1 MTKILFLLTI
11 LNNDFRSR
19 DILDQSIN
27 EHIWSLLNNR
37 SQPRMNRAHSGS
49 SSLSSSNPR
58 RSSSG
63 TIESSVTRLL
73 VSTKHLLE
81 SLTRWTRQ
89 EVDDKFVS
97 DAYVKLGN
105 DFRAAIRAFSNARV
119 DVSDIGDVPKALRIV
134 LESALSE
141 PPTQE
146 SLDRFLPNIR
156 SIIVNLLQNL
166 KLKQIRARGLD
177 DDFNTR
183 PGTKERSRALGDI
196 LSDNLG
202 DILSTLETNNIAQ
215 EAKSSIELDHGD
227 CPLSDQ
233 APSLK
238 SEITTAG
245 GFTKDALK
253 QLQESKAILRRA
265 SKRFSAYQFA
275 KLTNASKP
283 NLPSLHKELS
293 SQTFEK
299 QPNLGEIAKGEG
311 TSSNQITA
319 YLLIADKTKKVRLD
333 MPVTLASLRLCFVEK
348 FAYSP
353 GSTIFPDIYVKNS
366 SSRSYELEE
375 HMLNSEVV
383 DGVSLFLKENIE
395 TNDESLE
402 VKFENFTK
410 DIKLLLV
417 HMKEEFSTLRG
428 NLTNNA
434 QSSQSSRLLTST
446 VPISESSKLT
456 KDLEMIFRDFKTI
469 KQVQNSHQKDI
480 QGIVSASYLLIGRL
494 KESSMMQ
501 PLTSNRQYMENSYAK
516 LSKDSDSLLTRV
528 DDLLDMM
535 EALRRDVAQRGVR
548 IGEKQIKNAANE
560 IELAKNSLY
569 GLRSYIVGERP
580 AWKKIWEKELD
591 KVCEEQQFL
600 TLQDDLTQDLEE
612 DIKKIDET
620 FDLIMRCSS
629 QQGRMLMNKRTEIA
643 SRINILESGESLHG
657 LKDAILSEVA
667 SLVPN
672 HSDRLEAIARAERI
686 RDKERQMMSPDQFEE
701 ELDTFVAES
710 RLKKSGG
717 IEELEK
723 KRRVKDTENLKSCFG
738 II

>member
-1 MTKILFLLTI
+1 
-11 LNNDFRSR
+11 
-19 DILDQSIN
+19 
-27 EHIWSLLNNR
+27 
-37 SQPRMNRAHSGS
+37 MNRAHSGS
-49 SSLSSSNPR
+49 SSFSSSTPR

-183 PGTKERSRALGDI
+183 AGTRERSRELGEI
-196 LSDNLG
+196 LGEILG
-202 DILSTLETNNIAQ
+202 NILGSLEDSHISQ
-215 EAKSSIELDHGD
+215 DKSSFDIEHSDRR
-227 CPLSDQ
+227 LSAQ
-233 APSLK
+233 APSLYTEK
-238 SEITTAG
+238 TAAG
-245 GFTKDALK
+245 VTKDALK

-275 KLTNASKP
+275 KLANASKP
-283 NLPSLHKELS
+283 NLPSLHKEIS
-293 SQTFEK
+293 SQTSEE
-299 QPNLGEIAKGEG
+299 QPKIVKGEG

-319 YLLIADKTKKVRLD
+319 YLLIADKTKKVRFDL
-333 MPVTLASLRLCFVEK
+333 PVTLASLRLCFVEK

-353 GSTIFPDIYVKNS
+353 GTSIFPDIYVKNN
-366 SSRSYELEE
+366 SRSYELEE
-375 HMLNSEVV
+375 HMLSSEVV
-383 DGVSLFLKENIE
+383 DGVSLFLKENIG
-395 TNDESLE
+395 TNDENLE

-410 DIKLLLV
+410 DIELLLV
-417 HMKEEFSTLRG
+417 HMKEEISTLSE
-428 NLTNNA
+428 NLNNP
-434 QSSQSSRLLTST
+434 QSQSSRLPTSAA
-446 VPISESSKLT
+446 PISESSKLT

-469 KQVQNSHQKDI
+469 KQVQNSHRKDI
-480 QGIVSASYLLIGRL
+480 QGMVSASFLLIARL

-501 PLTSNRQYMENSYAK
+501 PQTSNRHYMENSYAK

-535 EALRRDVAQRGVR
+535 EALRKDVAQRGVR

-560 IELAKNSLY
+560 IELAKSSLY

-580 AWKKIWEKELD
+580 TWKKIWEKELD

-600 TLQDDLTQDLEE
+600 TLQDDLTLDLEE

-643 SRINILESGESLHG
+643 SRINILESRESLHG

-686 RDKERQMMSPDQFEE
+686 RDRERQLISPDQFEE

-723 KRRVKDTENLKSCFG
+723 SRRVKDTENLKSCFG
-738 II
+738 VI